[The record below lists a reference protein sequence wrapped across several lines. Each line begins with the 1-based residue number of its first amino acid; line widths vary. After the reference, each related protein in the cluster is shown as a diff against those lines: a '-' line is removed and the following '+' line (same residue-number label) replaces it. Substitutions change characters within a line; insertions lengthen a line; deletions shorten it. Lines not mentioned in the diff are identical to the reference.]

1 MVWYRLIGK
10 RIKMQHQITIDRLFR
25 SGSCLGDIIGV
36 DFIFPGIATIWIMND
51 NLDHPKYIDVKFNDI
66 AVTV

>member
-1 MVWYRLIGK
+1 MNY
-10 RIKMQHQITIDRLFR
+10 QITVERLFR
-25 SGSCLGDIIGV
+25 SGSYLGDIIGM

-51 NLDHPKYIDVKFNDI
+51 NLEHPKYVDIKFNDI